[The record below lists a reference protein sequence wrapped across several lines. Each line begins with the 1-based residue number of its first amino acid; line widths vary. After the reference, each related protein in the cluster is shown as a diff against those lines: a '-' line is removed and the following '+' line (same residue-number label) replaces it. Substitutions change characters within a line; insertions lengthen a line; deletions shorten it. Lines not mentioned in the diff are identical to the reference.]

1 MKQLSQRKT
10 RRTPQKLAIIE
21 FLEKT
26 TAHPSAEMIHEA
38 LSTRFPTMSLS
49 TVYNTLRA
57 LQKEG
62 RVHEL
67 GVDPSKSRFDPDPRP
82 HHHLICL
89 GCGRISDI
97 HRPFEIDLPA
107 DDRDGFAVL
116 RSQVDFF
123 GLCSRCQHKSR
134 QSS

>member
-1 MKQLSQRKT
+1 MKRIEVKKT
-10 RRTPQKLAIIE
+10 RKTPQKMAIVE
-21 FLEKT
+21 FLETT
-26 TAHPSAEMIHEA
+26 TAHPSAEMIHKA
-38 LSTRFPTMSLS
+38 LSARFPTMSLS

-62 RVHEL
+62 QVHEL

-89 GCGRISDI
+89 GCGKISDI
-97 HRPFEIDLPA
+97 HRPFEIDLSA
-107 DDRDGFAVL
+107 EDRDGFAVL

-123 GLCSRCQHKSR
+123 GLCSPCQRKPR
-134 QSS
+134 QS